1 MISVITQ
8 LLIKARKSSNPI
20 FINTVMKL
28 NNCRWAREL
37 NGDISIQDIFIEQ
50 FDNFIKDNSKLKIR
64 NAVIDNIEKMRKF
77 RLRIFFL
84 RMS

>member
-20 FINTVMKL
+20 FINTVRKL
-28 NNCRWAREL
+28 NNCRWVREL